1 MTAQPAL
8 AAADAVR
15 GTLMRP
21 DMYSIS
27 SFHSLN
33 SSGRPTTML
42 AILAPRRTA
51 KRFRQPLLLS
61 VHI

>member
-1 MTAQPAL
+1 
-8 AAADAVR
+8 
-15 GTLMRP
+15 MRP

-42 AILAPRRTA
+42 AILAPGTE
-51 KRFRQPLLLS
+51 
-61 VHI
+61 VHQCQDSPPAFLNLRLPCPE

>member
-1 MTAQPAL
+1 M
-8 AAADAVR
+8 R

-27 SFHSLN
+27 SFHSWN

-42 AILAPRRTA
+42 AILAPGTGSHQDQDSQDVLLTRR
-51 KRFRQPLLLS
+51 PLM
-61 VHI
+61 